1 MDVHVE
7 EVKRSGM
14 QAGLKSQISPCATR
28 EKQKL
33 TLTEKK
39 LPFLDAKRKKNEG
52 GGGGEANKT
61 SNN

>member
-7 EVKRSGM
+7 GVERSGM
-14 QAGLKSQISPCATR
+14 QAGLKSQISPCTTR
-28 EKQKL
+28 GKQKL

-52 GGGGEANKT
+52 GKKSKQNIQ
-61 SNN
+61 